1 MFLDQAYE
9 QHPFIQFYALECAA
23 NICSNNEGVE
33 QFLQQNNVVPNLVRL
48 INGKYNGIIDSVTT
62 SAPKIVQTPF
72 DTSANSR
79 QICSST
85 SQPTPL
91 FCQYFPGG
99 CTQRIG
105 LL

>member
-48 INGKYNGIIDSVTT
+48 INGKYNGIIDSAMFTL
-62 SAPKIVQTPF
+62 
-72 DTSANSR
+72 ANIFGSLPTQVNILK
-79 QICSST
+79 QIIST
-85 SQPTPL
+85 KV
-91 FCQYFPGG
+91 
-99 CTQRIG
+99 
-105 LL
+105 